1 MDVLKTIAIFVLS
14 AVGEIGGTYAV
25 WRWRRDGGSA
35 WLVVGGAALLLGYAL
50 VQTLQPDGDYGRIY
64 AAYAGFFLVAAMLWG
79 WLGDGITPDR
89 YDLVGA
95 AVALVGAAII
105 LWGRQLLG

>member
-1 MDVLKTIAIFVLS
+1 MNVVKTIVIFAFS
-14 AVGEIGGTYAV
+14 AVGEIGGTYAI

-35 WLVVGGAALLLGYAL
+35 WLVLGGTALLLGYAL

-64 AAYAGFFLVAAMLWG
+64 AAYAGFFLMAAMLWG
-79 WLGDGITPDR
+79 WLGDGIAPDR

-95 AVALVGAAII
+95 AIALVGAAVI
-105 LWGRQLLG
+105 LWGRQVLG